1 MRLTFNNV
9 LKFFVFSMIF
19 VLITE
24 DLSGQRRQRSQTSTS
39 RSARDAGTQTDPSVD
54 EYDQEVDPNEVDGFS
69 DPEKVDDGTLKLD
82 EEAFDDKD
90 QEESKVADMVEE
102 EEGGASGATAS
113 GRKSGRAAGTIGN
126 YRKPVKNFIGRKNTV
141 SWADGRK
148 GGKNRAYIQLVRTVR
163 KGKKIPR
170 ETADKVLI
178 NRLAHRTMKNK
189 TGESFMYRPIGKA
202 KKGGKTFY
210 RYWVLMSSGPSEAFY
225 GRRLP
230 TRYARYGFTSYR
242 FHKPDLKYAGDTID
256 QLKKALRE
264 SNIKNKQYQALL
276 NELSNEKMKEA
287 KSIKQRTNKIKN

>member
-141 SWADGRK
+141 SWAEVEK
-148 GGKNRAYIQLVRTVR
+148 VEKTARTFS
-163 KGKKIPR
+163 
-170 ETADKVLI
+170 L
-178 NRLAHRTMKNK
+178 
-189 TGESFMYRPIGKA
+189 
-202 KKGGKTFY
+202 
-210 RYWVLMSSGPSEAFY
+210 SEQY
-225 GRRLP
+225 VKEK
-230 TRYARYGFTSYR
+230 R
-242 FHKPDLKYAGDTID
+242 FHAK
-256 QLKKALRE
+256 
-264 SNIKNKQYQALL
+264 LL
-276 NELSNEKMKEA
+276 
-287 KSIKQRTNKIKN
+287 IRY